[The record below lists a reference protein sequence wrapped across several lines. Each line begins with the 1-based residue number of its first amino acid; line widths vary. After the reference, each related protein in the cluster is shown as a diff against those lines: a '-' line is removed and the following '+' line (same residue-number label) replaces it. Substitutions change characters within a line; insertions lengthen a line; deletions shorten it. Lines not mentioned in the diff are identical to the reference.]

1 MAALK
6 NAQLTF
12 GYMVHPSSPTPRKRS
27 SPNSIIPCISMMST
41 TVDPLRLAARS
52 GVSPNRICVLLLG
65 LVAGTDSRY
74 LCEDGDR
81 EEVVADYLCEAI
93 FAMLLWLTM
102 DFMDL
107 GVLQDD
113 LTPRNIIIRPPARPG
128 PFPPDERCLVWLE
141 TDADDVRAVMVNF
154 ERIHVEYP
162 SNPEVQSTTHP
173 STVATTVV
181 HHIIHKLRERVTLV
195 WIAFASFSIP
205 KKAVVATPNFIY
217 ASMTLMAQPSLTP
230 PPRYSVPRQRSE
242 SIRQARVSPKDQCLG
257 L

>member
-1 MAALK
+1 
-6 NAQLTF
+6 
-12 GYMVHPSSPTPRKRS
+12 
-27 SPNSIIPCISMMST
+27 MST
-41 TVDPLRLAARS
+41 TVDPLRLAALSVESAFLDASVSIRQ
-52 GVSPNRICVLLLG
+52 VSPNRICVLLLG

-81 EEVVADYLCEAI
+81 EEVVAEYLCEAI

-162 SNPEVQSTTHP
+162 SNPEVVSWFWRLFSYAVIEDQG
-173 STVATTVV
+173 TVS
-181 HHIIHKLRERVTLV
+181 
-195 WIAFASFSIP
+195 FQASGFSRTSSANTISAP
-205 KKAVVATPNFIY
+205 GSIKRNTESSPCASAIDY
-217 ASMTLMAQPSLTP
+217 ASQHGRHHRCPSHHP
-230 PPRYSVPRQRSE
+230 
-242 SIRQARVSPKDQCLG
+242 
-257 L
+257 